1 MDTKNDIYTISRSK
15 SKKAVFDIC
24 LEEACRQWCCDI
36 DNTPERRSG
45 DGFARF
51 FYEIFD
57 DKWKNYFNELTEDTK
72 YKAQVKRK
80 NEMER

>member
-1 MDTKNDIYTISRSK
+1 MNTKNNIYTISRNK

-36 DNTPERRSG
+36 EKTQERQDG
-45 DGFARF
+45 VGFAHF

-57 DKWKNYFNELTEDTK
+57 EKWKSYFNELSENKK
-72 YKAQVKRK
+72 YKSQIKDK